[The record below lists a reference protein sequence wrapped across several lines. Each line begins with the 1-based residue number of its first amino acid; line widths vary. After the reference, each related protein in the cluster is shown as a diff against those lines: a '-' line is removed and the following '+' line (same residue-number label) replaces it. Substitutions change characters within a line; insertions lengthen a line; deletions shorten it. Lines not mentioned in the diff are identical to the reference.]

1 MLNETLAYCVDSPPP
16 PPPLSPSS
24 SSSSS
29 SSSSFPSSSPSPSPH
44 PFTHTHVCR
53 VCIRPEVSRTKTFGK
68 IGVSSGLYY
77 TQHLQYIVLNSN
89 AVDFSKKNL
98 SYLLEV
104 CLSHDLQHPLVTSH
118 DLFTP
123 PGSIP
128 EGVCLSGVGTAYCGR
143 G

>member
-1 MLNETLAYCVDSPPP
+1 MA
-16 PPPLSPSS
+16 
-24 SSSSS
+24 
-29 SSSSFPSSSPSPSPH
+29 
-44 PFTHTHVCR
+44 CR

-104 CLSHDLQHPLVTSH
+104 CLSHDLPHPLITSH
-118 DLFTP
+118 DLPHPQGAYQKEFVLP
-123 PGSIP
+123 
-128 EGVCLSGVGTAYCGR
+128 VLSLPTVDVTDVLSNRRMELKQVQLPYSSQKDFERIAKQLRIMSDFRVSKVACFC
-143 G
+143 